1 MPITRTDNIVDTTY
15 LEDSWDGS
23 VKDIVNI
30 TGQKK
35 VVYILWGESPESPE
49 FIKYG
54 FETEAEARA
63 FMCGV
68 SQMDGYLGWQGAD
81 SAETF
86 GKDNDYMAQTE
97 DEFIHDIFMN
107 KDYEGYDC
115 NCAECKEERS
125 N

>member
-1 MPITRTDNIVDTTY
+1 MPITRTDNIVDKTY
-15 LEDSWDGS
+15 LEDSWDGT

-63 FMCGV
+63 FMCGI
-68 SQMDGYLGWQGAD
+68 SEMDGYLGWQGAY
-81 SAETF
+81 STETF
-86 GKDNDYMAQTE
+86 GKDYGGQPQTE